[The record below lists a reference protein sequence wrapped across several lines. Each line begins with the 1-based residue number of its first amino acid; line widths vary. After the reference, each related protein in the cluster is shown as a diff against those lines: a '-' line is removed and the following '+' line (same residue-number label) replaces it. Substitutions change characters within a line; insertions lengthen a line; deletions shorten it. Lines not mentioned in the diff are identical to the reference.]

1 MDMNNFRNSVLLL
14 IVSSVVIPS
23 LAWGDLKKKSENS
36 YNFINIGH
44 LDYGTN
50 DDQIGLLQE
59 PGVPPAGPES
69 FWVNDKGLIY
79 VCDTTNKKIK
89 LFSAQ
94 GEFIDQV
101 SVNFKCNDVAVN
113 DQGNIFVMDSAR
125 KLIHCFSMK
134 QLLSVM
140 AVDKS
145 LISKA
150 NLLSISDS
158 KLEIITNDQERYL
171 MCEPEQLSLLD
182 AEKNN
187 GNSNDKVI
195 LRKPIVK
202 KNNSRLSLKRTENRK
217 AEITFLDNDSN
228 SHKASR
234 KKTPNKTV
242 LPVSDVVSSTF
253 LGSDRTGN
261 CYIQVEQMGCSD
273 SNVNLCVYVLDPE
286 GKTDCVID
294 KIPNNYWTYTAKLL
308 QVNGQGDI
316 YQLLPTEQGIEI
328 NCWKRNK

>member
-1 MDMNNFRNSVLLL
+1 MNNFKKSVFLF
-14 IVSSVVIPS
+14 IVSSVVISS
-23 LAWGDLKKKSENS
+23 LAWGTLGKKSENL

-44 LDYGTN
+44 LDYGSN
-50 DDQIGLLQE
+50 DDQIGILLE

-69 FWVNDKGLIY
+69 FWVDDKGRVY

-94 GEFIDQV
+94 GKFVDQV
-101 SVNFKCNDVAVN
+101 SVNFKCNDVAVD
-113 DQGNIFVMDSAR
+113 DQNNIFVMDRAR

-134 QLLSVM
+134 ESLSVM

-145 LISKA
+145 LISNT
-150 NLLSISDS
+150 NLLNISDG
-158 KLEIITNDQERYL
+158 KLELITNDQERYL
-171 MCEPEQLSLLD
+171 MSGPEQIGFLA

-195 LRKPIVK
+195 LRKPIVR
-202 KNNSRLSLKRTENRK
+202 KNNFKLSLKRTENRK

-228 SHKASR
+228 SNKASR
-234 KKTPNKTV
+234 KKTSNKTV
-242 LPVSDVVSSTF
+242 LPVSDVVSSIF
-253 LGSDRTGN
+253 LGSDQAGN
-261 CYIQVEQMGCSD
+261 CYIQIEQMGSSD
-273 SNVNLCVYVLDPE
+273 SNVNLCVYVLNPD
-286 GKTDCVID
+286 GKTDYVID

-308 QVNGQGDI
+308 QVNGKGDI

-328 NCWKRNK
+328 NYWKRNK